1 MADFYHEAG
10 KGSKIRSS
18 EDKKKFDEGYEAI
31 FGKKESWLERRER
44 EQSKC
49 PAYPSPCACT
59 GACKK

>member
-31 FGKKESWLERRER
+31 FGKKETWLDRKER
-44 EQSKC
+44 EEKEKRD
-49 PAYPSPCACT
+49 ANND
-59 GACKK
+59 